1 MQMRQIKIESQT
13 TIQTHE
19 IVKSGPRR
27 MERMVLVTRFQRRM
41 NRHFRND
48 WLVLLFAP
56 DMHAICGLRFAFFFV
71 CTSINGTTNCLA
83 RTSSKWRRP
92 LVLLCVQL
100 SILTLACA
108 FTHLKNKI
116 NLSNATIF
124 NQLCLQL
131 HYNKQQTKVLL
142 NPYLRYHEPVLCSSS
157 FTICGKPK
165 CIKAV
170 CARRRAIHPSLGSW
184 FLLHIYQK

>member
-56 DMHAICGLRFAFFFV
+56 DMHAICGLRFAFFCLHINKRNNELPRKNIKQMTTTFGANL
-71 CTSINGTTNCLA
+71 CSITN
-83 RTSSKWRRP
+83 P
-92 LVLLCVQL
+92 YPNLCFY
-100 SILTLACA
+100 S
-108 FTHLKNKI
+108 FWNKI
-116 NLSNATIF
+116 NLSMQPSLINCFCNAITT
-124 NQLCLQL
+124 N
-131 HYNKQQTKVLL
+131 NKQRY
-142 NPYLRYHEPVLCSSS
+142 YLTLTYGIMNRSSVPSS
-157 FTICGKPK
+157 FFFCGKPK
-165 CIKAV
+165 CIKGV
-170 CARRRAIHPSLGSW
+170 CTRRRALNPPLGSW
-184 FLLHIYQK
+184 CLPYIYQK